1 MRVAAIRRAAAC
13 RREPC
18 GRINIVGV
26 NILILG
32 GTGGLGRTIVR
43 QAIARGHRVTVLARD
58 PTKVTWRSDLLDVT
72 EGDALSQPS
81 VDRAVAGHDSV
92 VYAVGAGLVR
102 RTTLFSDS
110 TRILIPSMLQ
120 HGVSRLVAITGVG
133 AGETRGHGGFVYDRI
148 IYPFINK
155 GVYEDKDRQEALIRE
170 SPLDWTIVRPAS
182 FSRRSTTAPIEAVV
196 EVGDVHLC
204 WITLEEVSRFVVEE
218 LEGSQYTR
226 QAVFI
231 GHPC

>member
-1 MRVAAIRRAAAC
+1 MRV
-13 RREPC
+13 
-18 GRINIVGV
+18 
-26 NILILG
+26 LILG
-32 GTGGLGRTIVR
+32 GTGALGRTIVSR
-43 QAIARGHRVTVLARD
+43 AIERGHRATVLARD
-58 PTKVTWRSDLLDVT
+58 PTKVTLRSELLEVA

-81 VDRAVAGHDSV
+81 VDRAVAGHDAV

-110 TRILIPSMLQ
+110 TRILIGSMLH

-133 AGETRGHGGFVYDRI
+133 AGETRGHGGFLYDRV

-155 GVYEDKDRQEALIRE
+155 GVYEDKNRQEALIRE
-170 SPLDWTIVRPAS
+170 STLDWTIVRPAS
-182 FSRRSTTAPIEAVV
+182 FSRRSATAPIKAVV
-196 EVGDVHLC
+196 DVGNVDLC
-204 WITLEEVSRFVVEE
+204 WITLEEVSTFVVEE
-218 LEGSQYTR
+218 LERSQYAR